1 MIGTPKGLATLALL
15 KTRFDEGRDHLE
27 LVEPFVGDAV
37 IHCEQDS
44 FLPQDIAS
52 QVLHRS
58 GFVLPSDT
66 VKTVLGRFSRRGKL
80 RREGGRF
87 FYSGGLADPGL
98 DEVRSNQEAKNEI
111 LAGALSAYA
120 DQQGVRLRPD
130 EALTVLAQFITNNK
144 APLLLEQDLPGSPR
158 RGSVLDR
165 RTSRLVAAFITEEA
179 IGSDNLAARLQELT
193 EGLVLKDTLLLQDV
207 SHLSQRF
214 RNLTVLLDTPILLSV
229 LGLNGEANRLA
240 TAEFLSLIREAG
252 AITIALDPTV
262 SEIRR
267 ILAVYEDRLGRPE
280 GHLELYPT
288 ELTNHILTQRM
299 APSDIRTKSA
309 LLERHLSKLAIQ
321 VRDMPDRDRRFT
333 LDETVLAEALTGE
346 TDNSETPRIRHD
358 VDVIASTLTL
368 RRGRVATSIE
378 RARAVFCTTSG
389 IVIKKGQQWY
399 RDQGEAGIPPIVH
412 QYALSSIA
420 WFKKPQ
426 AAYGIKM
433 HELAALCRSA
443 LRPSRETW
451 DKFIV
456 NLRELCDNEEITSDE
471 TVAVVASELTEPLLA
486 GLGDSGEPDADTIHE
501 AIGRVIDKYRAEA
514 AEESREAIREARSET
529 EAARSAAREATE
541 ATRRARSEAEAER
554 SAAREATEATKR
566 ARSEADTERS
576 AAREASKRWRSVEIA
591 ATRRSQKVGSFLASL
606 LFSIL
611 VVLTAGAALHAI
623 LDVFFDLV
631 LVGWLQSA
639 ARLVA
644 VAAIMVG
651 FFSLLG
657 GASLLSV
664 RQSVSEHLAQWTRD
678 KLIRFSAG
686 ESRSITRPGGTVR

>member
-37 IHCEQDS
+37 IHCGQDS

-58 GFVLPSDT
+58 GLVLPSDT

-87 FYSGGLADPGL
+87 FYAGGLADPGL

-111 LAGALSAYA
+111 LAGAFSGYA
-120 DQQGVRLRPD
+120 DKQGVLLRPD
-130 EALTVLAQFITNNK
+130 EALTVLAQFITDNK
-144 APLLLEQDLPGSPR
+144 APLLLEQGLPGSSR
-158 RGSVLDR
+158 HGSALDR
-165 RTSRLVAAFITEEA
+165 RISRLVAAFITEEA
-179 IGSDNLAARLQELT
+179 LESENLAARLQALT

-207 SHLSQRF
+207 SFPSQRF

-252 AITIALDPTV
+252 AITAAFDPTV

-267 ILAVYEDRLGRPE
+267 ILAVYEDRLGRPG

-299 APSDIRTKSA
+299 APSDIRTISA
-309 LLERHLSKLAIQ
+309 MLERHLSRLAIQ
-321 VRDMPDRDRRFT
+321 VRKMPNRDRRFT
-333 LDETVLAEALTGE
+333 LDETVLAEALAGE

-368 RRGRVATSIE
+368 RRGRIATSIE
-378 RARAVFCTTSG
+378 RAGAVFCTTSG
-389 IVIKKGQQWY
+389 MVIKKGQQWY

-443 LRPSRETW
+443 LRPNRETW
-451 DKFIV
+451 GKFIV

-486 GLGDSGEPDADTIHE
+486 RVEDSGEPDADTIHE
-501 AIGRVIDKYRAEA
+501 AIERVIGKYRAEA
-514 AEESREAIREARSET
+514 TQESREAIREARSET
-529 EAARSAAREATE
+529 EAAREATE
-541 ATRRARSEAEAER
+541 VTRRALSEAEAEV

-566 ARSEADTERS
+566 ALSEADTERS
-576 AAREASKRWRSVEIA
+576 AAREASGKWRAVEIA
-591 ATRRSQKVGSFLASL
+591 ATLRGQRVGNFVAWL

-611 VVLTAGAALHAI
+611 AGLTGGAALHSI
-623 LDVFFDLV
+623 LDVVFDLV

-639 ARLVA
+639 ARVVA
-644 VAAIMVG
+644 GVGILVG

-664 RQSVSEHLAQWTRD
+664 RQSVSEHLAQWIRD

-686 ESRSITRPGGTVR
+686 ESRSITRPRGTAR